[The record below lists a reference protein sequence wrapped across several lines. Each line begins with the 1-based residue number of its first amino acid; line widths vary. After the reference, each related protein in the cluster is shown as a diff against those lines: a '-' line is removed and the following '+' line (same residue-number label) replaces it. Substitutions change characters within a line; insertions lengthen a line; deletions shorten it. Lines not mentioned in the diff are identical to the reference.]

1 MASFGFDESQLRRAA
16 PRQFTAWRGR
26 FLLDGESAHSWRE
39 CQVVDVSATGAGLLL
54 AGVTPV
60 QVRGRR
66 MVLSLQ
72 LPATIMNVV
81 DDAGGVRVGTQFLE
95 ISAEERDEM
104 RKMSHMGV
112 RW

>member
-1 MASFGFDESQLRRAA
+1 MASFGFDESQLRRGA

-26 FLLDGESAHSWRE
+26 FLLDGESAHNWRD
-39 CQVVDVSATGAGLLL
+39 CQVTDVSGTGAGLLL
-54 AGVTPV
+54 ARCTPV

-72 LPATIMNVV
+72 LPATVMNVV
-81 DDAGGVRVGTQFLE
+81 EDDGGSRVGTQFLE
-95 ISAEERDEM
+95 VSADEREEI
-104 RKMSHMGV
+104 RKMAQMGV